1 MMMPRFFTLLVGLPW
16 VASAAYVAAAGLDGA
31 GTGTA
36 GARLDFN
43 REVRPILAAKCYACH
58 GPDEDKRKGGLRLD
72 TAEGAQED
80 LGGHAAIVPGKPEL
94 SEAWARM
101 STDDADEV
109 MPPPSSPKQLTEA
122 ERGVLRRWISEGAR
136 YEPHWS
142 FRPVREPPLPVL
154 REGGGVRHE
163 VDLFIRQE
171 LEKHGLKPAPEAE
184 RGALL
189 RRLALD
195 LTGLPPTPAEVAAF
209 VADTRPGAYE
219 RQVDRLLASPHYG
232 ERWARHW
239 LDMARYADSDGF
251 LGDRVRP
258 NAWLFRDWVIDA
270 INRDLPFD
278 EFTVEQIAGDLL
290 PGRTAQQL
298 TATGFHRN
306 AALNTE
312 AGVDKEEA
320 RFQNLADRV
329 NTTGRVWLGLTL
341 GCAQCHTHKYD
352 PITIRDYYSFYAF
365 FNNTQDKEAPGSKAQ
380 VLEEVREKRRETYV
394 HLAGT
399 YTRRGPVVMPAGL
412 SALPAMARPQATVAD
427 RAPEAGEATRLDLA
441 RWLVARENPLTSRVA
456 VNQVWARL
464 FGTGIVATP
473 DDFGATGEPP
483 SHPELLDWLAARFM
497 EEGWSRK
504 ALIRRI
510 VTSATYRQSSA
521 YRADLVEVDPL
532 NRLLARQSRLRLEA
546 EILRDAVLK
555 TSGLL
560 SPRIGGPGIRP
571 PLPGDIFDVGR
582 SVKWEVSE
590 GGERHRRGL
599 YILTLR
605 SVLYPM
611 LTTFDAPDATDACV
625 RRERSNTPLQALT
638 LMNDPVFV
646 EAAVELA
653 RRVVRETA
661 PGQNV
666 PAWRPGPAVAGGGN
680 DLPGARL
687 RHLFHQVLTREP
699 QEAELARLEVFYREQ
714 ENRVRAGGAEAL
726 KLLGPAA
733 THPDAV
739 ETATLAALARVLMNL
754 DEFINRE

>member
-1 MMMPRFFTLLVGLPW
+1 MLRFFTLWVGLPW
-16 VASAAYVAAAGLDGA
+16 VAHGALAAVAEAGGA
-31 GTGTA
+31 GA

-72 TAEGAQED
+72 TAEGALED
-80 LGGHAAIVPGKPEL
+80 LGGHAAIVPGKPEI

-101 STDDADEV
+101 TTGDPDEV

-122 ERGVLRRWISEGAR
+122 ERAVLRRWISEGAR

-142 FRPVREPPLPVL
+142 FRPVQEPPLPVL
-154 REGGGVRHE
+154 REGGGVGHE
-163 VDLFIRQE
+163 VDLFIRRE
-171 LEKHGLKPAPEAE
+171 LEKHGLKPAPEAA
-184 RGALL
+184 RGVLL

-209 VADTRPGAYE
+209 EGDTRPGAYE
-219 RQVDRLLASPHYG
+219 RQVDRLLASPHFG

-278 EFTVEQIAGDLL
+278 EFTVEQLAGDLL
-290 PGRTAQQL
+290 PGRTARQL

-365 FNNTQDKEAPGSKAQ
+365 FNNTQDKDAPGSKAQ

-412 SALPAMARPQATVAD
+412 SALPAMARPQAAAVPGTQA
-427 RAPEAGEATRLDLA
+427 APSGAGEEATRLDLA

-497 EEGWSRK
+497 KEGWSRK

-625 RRERSNTPLQALT
+625 RRERSNTPLQALM

-661 PGQNV
+661 PAENG
-666 PAWRPGPAVAGGGN
+666 ATARPGAALAGSREAM
-680 DLPGARL
+680 PRARL

-699 QEAELARLEVFYREQ
+699 QEAELARLEAFYREQ
-714 ENRVRAGGAEAL
+714 EARVRAGGAEAL

-733 THPDAV
+733 TRPDAV
-739 ETATLAALARVLMNL
+739 ETATLAALGRVLMNL